1 MQQRKS
7 KKILI
12 YFFLLLVVGSINNI
26 NFNGLKLQNIN
37 NINIIGLDIEDKL
50 ILLKKIKNFNLN
62 NIFFIGKNDLINE
75 IESNSLVETYFIF
88 KRYPSS
94 IDINIEKTKFL
105 AKINRNGK
113 VFYLGSNGKFTKNYF
128 SNNHL
133 PYIFG
138 SPKIIEFFDIKEII
152 DKSKISYKEIKN
164 LYFYPSR
171 RWDLELRNNTVIKLP
186 HINTNLALNLA
197 LEFLYKEEFK
207 DIKMIDARI
216 ENQIILDDR
225 KN

>member
-7 KKILI
+7 KKILV

-26 NFNGLKLQNIN
+26 NFNDFKLQNVN
-37 NINIIGLDIEDKL
+37 NINIVGLDIEDKL
-50 ILLKKIKNFNLN
+50 ILLKEIKNLNLD
-62 NIFFIGKNDLINE
+62 NIFFISKSDLINE
-75 IESNSLVETYFIF
+75 IESNYLVEKYFIF

-94 IDINIEKTKFL
+94 IDINIEKTIFL
-105 AKINRNGK
+105 AKINKNGQ
-113 VFYLGSNGKFTKNYF
+113 VFYLGSNGKFLKNDF
-128 SNNHL
+128 SNNRL

-138 SPKIIEFFDIKEII
+138 SPEVIEFFDIKEVI
-152 DKSKISYKEIKN
+152 DKSKITYKEIKN

-171 RWDLELRNNTVIKLP
+171 RWDLELRNNIIIKLP
-186 HINTNLALNLA
+186 KDNTNLALNLA

-207 DIKMIDARI
+207 DVKMIDARI